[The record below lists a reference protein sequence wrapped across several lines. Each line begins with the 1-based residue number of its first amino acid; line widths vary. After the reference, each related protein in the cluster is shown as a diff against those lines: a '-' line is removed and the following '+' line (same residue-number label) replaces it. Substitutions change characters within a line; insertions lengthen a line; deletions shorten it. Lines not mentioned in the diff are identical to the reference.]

1 MKLCWEL
8 HFKYLNHELSS
19 LTQQKHILI
28 KNLLLPLFS
37 VESKSV
43 LYQIFIPSLMN
54 MNVVNDASMISHYIY
69 MNYKWYGWASILTGK
84 SYFESIYPEC

>member
-1 MKLCWEL
+1 MSRGEL
-8 HFKYLNHELSS
+8 IRVNHELSS
-19 LTQQKHILI
+19 LTKQKHILI

-69 MNYKWYGWASILTGK
+69 MNYKWYGWAL